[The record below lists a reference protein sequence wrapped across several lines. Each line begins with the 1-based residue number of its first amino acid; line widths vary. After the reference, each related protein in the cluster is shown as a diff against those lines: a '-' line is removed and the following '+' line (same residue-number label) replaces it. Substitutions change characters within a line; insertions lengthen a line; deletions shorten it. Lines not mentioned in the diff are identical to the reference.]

1 MVLKRV
7 LSLCRGFDRITL
19 SQGSDSQSD
28 NQSEDWS
35 DAGEELNHCVAQ
47 PEMFHE
53 VIRNN
58 KQV

>member
-7 LSLCRGFDRITL
+7 LSLCRGFDRMAL
-19 SQGSDSQSD
+19 SQGSDSESD

-35 DAGEELNHCVAQ
+35 DAGEELKHCVGQ
-47 PEMFHE
+47 PETFHE